1 MSHQKMEREP
11 PVETVEGTLNFLTAI
26 SGIKSAFVV
35 SEEGFPMFVS
45 CREPYSQ
52 DDELLVSAM
61 IASTVVTV
69 SSATT
74 RLGRK
79 KAEHITIETPNGYII
94 ISSINKAAILAL
106 KTTKNLKLGMA
117 YYSIKQAQNKIQKSL

>member
-1 MSHQKMEREP
+1 MSHQKMERKP

-26 SGIKSAFVV
+26 SGIESAFVV

-45 CREPYSQ
+45 CREPYNQ

-61 IASTVVTV
+61 IASIVATV

-74 RLGRK
+74 KLGRK
-79 KAEHITIETPNGYII
+79 ETEHITIETPDGYII

-106 KTTKNLKLGMA
+106 KTNKNLKLGMA
-117 YYSIKQAQNKIQKSL
+117 YYSMRQAQDKIQKGL

>member
-1 MSHQKMEREP
+1 MEREP

-26 SGIKSAFVV
+26 SGIESAFIV
-35 SEEGFPMFVS
+35 SEEGFPMYFS
-45 CREPYSQ
+45 SREPYSE

-61 IASTVVTV
+61 IASIVVTV

-79 KAEHITIETPNGYII
+79 QADHITIETPDGYII
-94 ISSINKAAILAL
+94 ISSINKAATLAL
-106 KTTKNLKLGMA
+106 KTNKNLKLGMA
-117 YYSIKQAQNKIQKSL
+117 YYSMRQAQNKIQKSL